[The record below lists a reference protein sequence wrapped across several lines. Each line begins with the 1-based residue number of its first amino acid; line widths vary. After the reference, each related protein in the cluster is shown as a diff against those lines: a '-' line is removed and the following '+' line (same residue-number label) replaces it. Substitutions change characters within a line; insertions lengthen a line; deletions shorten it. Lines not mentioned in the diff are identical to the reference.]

1 MSLCLCGDSVFSKV
15 KPQRHK
21 GTEKKSRNTHTG
33 QINVDS
39 GRTPE
44 YNAPVSSRLL

>member
-21 GTEKKSRNTHTG
+21 GTEKKIQNSE
-33 QINVDS
+33 S
-39 GRTPE
+39 
-44 YNAPVSSRLL
+44 